1 MFLDIIFQIWK
12 RLSGKLQWRF
22 LWLVNSKFMVCVSG
36 VVFDEDRCILLQRHR
51 HWVQDVW
58 GLPGGIVQ
66 SGETLEEAF
75 AREVFEETRLVIS
88 GIELVQVVSN
98 YRLRLEMYFRANLDE
113 NSKPRD
119 IHLQKQEVLEA
130 RFFPYNQLPLNLLPI
145 QKKVIEQVVNL
156 T

>member
-1 MFLDIIFQIWK
+1 MFLDILFRIWR

-22 LWLVNSKFMVCVSG
+22 LWLINSKFMVCVSG
-36 VVFDEDRCILLQRHR
+36 VIFDDTKRILLQRHR

-75 AREVFEETRLVIS
+75 AREVFEETHLVIS
-88 GIELVQVVSN
+88 DIELVKVVSS
-98 YRLRLEMYFRANLDE
+98 YRLRLEIYFRANLAE
-113 NSKPRD
+113 NSKAHD
-119 IHLQKQEVLEA
+119 IRLQKQEVLEA
-130 RFFPYNQLPLNLLPI
+130 CFFSCDELPVNLLPI
-145 QKKVIEQVVNL
+145 QEKVIEQVVNL